1 MTHFIPHL
9 HLTRDI
15 SAVTPTSLSGW
26 ACYLGQEPGQA
37 EVPRYS
43 VPARRSLLVG
53 LPPAWIGIGTAD
65 LFLDESVEYAN
76 RLKDEGVDCELVLA
90 KGGVHAFHGVHPEA
104 EISISFWASLLAFAR
119 QNLAL
124 A

>member
-1 MTHFIPHL
+1 MWNNQNNYG
-9 HLTRDI
+9 
-15 SAVTPTSLSGW
+15 GW

-37 EVPRYS
+37 EVPPYS
-43 VPARRSLLVG
+43 VPARRPSLAD

-76 RLKDEGVDCELVLA
+76 RLKEEGVDCDLVLA

-104 EISISFWASLLAFAR
+104 EISVPFWASLLAFAR
-119 QNLAL
+119 RTLTLA
-124 A
+124 